1 MSSLTIEALLG
12 GKEVIGQAIHTEM
25 DLYELGKGGIPKKAL
40 LDLADQTNMSLKA
53 LSSILQISER
63 TLQRKKDSDLLN
75 RSVSEQ
81 VIQLAQVFSRGNE
94 VFNSVEDFQTW
105 IETANKALGNKRPEE
120 LLSSRYGAQMILDE
134 LGRIEHGVFS

>member
-1 MSSLTIEALLG
+1 MSSLTVETLLG
-12 GKEVIGQAIHTEM
+12 GKEVIGQSIHTEM

-40 LDLADQTNMSLKA
+40 LDLADQTKMSLRT

-75 RSVSEQ
+75 ESVSEH
-81 VIQLAQVFSRGNE
+81 VIQIAQIFSRGNE
-94 VFNSVEDFQTW
+94 VFDSVEDFQTW
-105 IETANKALGNKRPEE
+105 IDTANKALGNRKPME

-134 LGRIEHGVFS
+134 LGRIEYGVFS

>member
-1 MSSLTIEALLG
+1 MGSLTIETLLG
-12 GKEVIGQAIHTEM
+12 GREVIGQTIRTEM

-40 LDLADQTNMSLKA
+40 LDLAAQTNMSLRT

-75 RSVSEQ
+75 ESISEH
-81 VIQLAQVFSRGNE
+81 VIQIAQIFSRGDE
-94 VFNSVEDFQTW
+94 VFNSTEDFQTW
-105 IETANKALGNKRPEE
+105 INTTNKALGNKKPME